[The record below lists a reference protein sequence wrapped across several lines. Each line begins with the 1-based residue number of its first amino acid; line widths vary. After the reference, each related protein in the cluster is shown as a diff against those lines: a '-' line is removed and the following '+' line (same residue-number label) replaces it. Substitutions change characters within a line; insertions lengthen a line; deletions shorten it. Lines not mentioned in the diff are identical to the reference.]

1 MICEGLAT
9 GYAILAVAFGVHWC
23 TDSVTGAANYD
34 WEIEES
40 GVVTQE
46 WSMYSQVG
54 SWEWQRYTDAGLMMP
69 AQWRTTSPEIIVEA
83 HFADAMRARVR
94 ACNDLGEC
102 TEFSPWSGSK
112 AYPLDVDGD
121 GLVGGYEFNVLRQAP
136 ISGLRFNVFRLGF
149 GQAVGLYP

>member
-9 GYAILAVAFGVHWC
+9 GYAILAVAFGAHWC
-23 TDSVTGAANYD
+23 TTPVIGASSYD

-46 WSMYSQVG
+46 WSMDSLVG
-54 SWEWQRYTDAGLMMP
+54 IMEWQMYPEDRMM
-69 AQWRTTSPEIIVEA
+69 ATKWRTTSPEIIVEA

-94 ACNDLGEC
+94 ACNDLGVC

-112 AYPLDVDGD
+112 ALPLDVDGD
-121 GLVGGYEFNVLRQAP
+121 GAVGGFEFNVLRQSP
-136 ISGLRFNVFRLGF
+136 ISGSQFNTFRIGF
-149 GQAVGLYP
+149 GKSVGWYP